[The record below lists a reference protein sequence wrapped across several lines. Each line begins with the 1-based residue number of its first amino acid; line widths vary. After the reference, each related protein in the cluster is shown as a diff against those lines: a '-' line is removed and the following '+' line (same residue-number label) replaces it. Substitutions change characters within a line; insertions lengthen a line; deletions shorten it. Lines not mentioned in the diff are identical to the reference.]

1 MTPDMF
7 SLRGKA
13 VIVTGGSRGIG
24 AALCVAFA
32 EAGAD
37 VAVVSRKVE
46 KCEAVAVQVR
56 AKGAKAI
63 AIGANVGK
71 PEDCARVVE
80 ETAKAFGKIDVLVN
94 NAGTN
99 PAFGFG
105 VDCSN
110 DAFDKIFAVN
120 VKGPFML
127 VKQVVPHMQA
137 VGGGAIVN
145 VASVAGFVPGP
156 MIGVYSVSKA
166 ALIHLT
172 KMFAKELGMHGI
184 RVNAVAP
191 GLVKT
196 DFSRALWEADE
207 MVKDFLG
214 RQPIQRIAE
223 PQDLC
228 GAVLFLASPA
238 SAMMTGSVVVVDG
251 GQLTA

>member
-110 DAFDKIFAVN
+110 DAFDKIFAGN

-137 VGGGAIVN
+137 VGGGAIWLTIIGLLNSGLAAAYYLRLALSAAQRKDGTDTEPAPLVG
-145 VASVAGFVPGP
+145 VAVSAALLLAVATTLVLGIVPG
-156 MIGVYSVSKA
+156 
-166 ALIHLT
+166 
-172 KMFAKELGMHGI
+172 
-184 RVNAVAP
+184 
-191 GLVKT
+191 
-196 DFSRALWEADE
+196 D
-207 MVKDFLG
+207 
-214 RQPIQRIAE
+214 IQRAAE
-223 PQDLC
+223 AAGHTLQAPPMEISAPAVPSNPQ
-228 GAVLFLASPA
+228 AVP
-238 SAMMTGSVVVVDG
+238 
-251 GQLTA
+251 